1 MIIRTEKAKVIR
13 TSLDSQT
20 TDIVI
25 ETLIIQIAQKQRR
38 KIKGE
43 DIVTVTHTTQ
53 VAHMIITE
61 TEEIDHKIMCRFEF
75 Q

>member
-20 TDIVI
+20 TDIVT
-25 ETLIIQIAQKQRR
+25 ETLIIQIALKQRR

-43 DIVTVTHTTQ
+43 DIVSVTHTTQ
-53 VAHMIITE
+53 AAHMIMTE
-61 TEEIDHKIMCRFEF
+61 TEEIDHKIM
-75 Q
+75 